1 MARQHW
7 HLVSVVATT
16 VRFYINI
23 YISENVSKA
32 MVS

>member
-16 VRFYINI
+16 VRFYL
-23 YISENVSKA
+23 SENVSKA